1 MGWDGVKRKFL
12 IFIYKVEIM
21 KAKDLA
27 QLLEVIVRKVVREE
41 LKPILSEVKKSQK
54 PIIKEIK
61 SKKVKVDPLD
71 INISEIIA
79 EDRKVSKP
87 KSFIKN
93 PMLNEM
99 LNETHQSGEWRNMDG
114 NPYTSNQA
122 QSFMAGRS
130 TAVAPMQD
138 IDGNPVNTNSEEV
151 AGVMNVI
158 NKDYS
163 QLMKAID
170 KKKGR

>member
-1 MGWDGVKRKFL
+1 
-12 IFIYKVEIM
+12 M

-79 EDRKVSKP
+79 EDRKASKP
-87 KSFIKN
+87 KTFVQN
-93 PMLNEM
+93 EMLNEM
-99 LNETHQSGEWRNMDG
+99 LNETHQSGEWKNIDG

-122 QSFMAGRS
+122 QSFVSRGS
-130 TAVAPMQD
+130 TTVAPTQD
-138 IDGNPVNTNSEEV
+138 IDGRPVDVNNQEV
-151 AGVMNVI
+151 ASVMNVI

-163 QLMKAID
+163 QLMKTID

>member
-1 MGWDGVKRKFL
+1 
-12 IFIYKVEIM
+12 M

-79 EDRKVSKP
+79 EDKKVSKP

-93 PMLNEM
+93 PLLNEM
-99 LNETHQSGEWRNMDG
+99 LNETHQSGEWRTMDG

-122 QSFMAGRS
+122 QSFMAGGS
-130 TAVAPMQD
+130 TTVAPMQD

>member
-1 MGWDGVKRKFL
+1 
-12 IFIYKVEIM
+12 M
-21 KAKDLA
+21 KAKELA

-41 LKPILSEVKKSQK
+41 LKPMLKEMKKSQK

-61 SKKVKVDPLD
+61 SKKVEVDPLELD
-71 INISEIIA
+71 MTKILAMEDNKKTSE
-79 EDRKVSKP
+79 P

-99 LNETHQSGEWRNMDG
+99 LNDVAASGEWRNMDG
-114 NPYTSNQA
+114 TFDSNQA
-122 QSFMAGRS
+122 QSFIQGA
-130 TAVAPMQD
+130 APTQD
-138 IDGNPVNTNSEEV
+138 IDGKPVDTSNPEV
-151 AGVMNVI
+151 ANVMGAI
-158 NKDYS
+158 TKDYS

>member
-1 MGWDGVKRKFL
+1 
-12 IFIYKVEIM
+12 M

-41 LKPILSEVKKSQK
+41 LKPMLKEIKKSQK

-61 SKKVKVDPLD
+61 SKKVEVDPLD

-87 KSFIKN
+87 KSFVKDSMLN
-93 PMLNEM
+93 DMLNEVAD
-99 LNETHQSGEWRNMDG
+99 SGEWRNLDAA
-114 NPYTSNQA
+114 PYTSNQA
-122 QSFMAGRS
+122 QSFVAGRS
-130 TAVAPMQD
+130 TAIAPTQD
-138 IDGNPVNTNSEEV
+138 IDGRPVDTSNPEV
-151 AGVMNVI
+151 ANVMGAI
-158 NKDYS
+158 TKDYS

>member
-1 MGWDGVKRKFL
+1 
-12 IFIYKVEIM
+12 M

-54 PIIKEIK
+54 PIIKETK
-61 SKKVKVDPLD
+61 SKKVETDPLD
-71 INISEIIA
+71 I
-79 EDRKVSKP
+79 DMRKILAIEENKKTSKP
-87 KSFIKN
+87 KTFVKN
-93 PMLNEM
+93 SMLNEM
-99 LNETHQSGEWRNMDG
+99 LNETHQSGEWRNIDG

-122 QSFMAGRS
+122 QSFVSRGS
-130 TAVAPMQD
+130 TTVAPTQD
-138 IDGNPVNTNSEEV
+138 IDGRPVDVNNQEV
-151 AGVMNVI
+151 ASVMNVI

-163 QLMKAID
+163 QLMKTID

>member
-1 MGWDGVKRKFL
+1 
-12 IFIYKVEIM
+12 M

-41 LKPILSEVKKSQK
+41 LKPMLKEMKKSQK

-61 SKKVKVDPLD
+61 SKRVDVDPLEID
-71 INISEIIA
+71 MTKILGLDESKKTSE
-79 EDRKVSKP
+79 S

-99 LNETHQSGEWRNMDG
+99 LNEVADSGEWRNLNDTQFG
-114 NPYTSNQA
+114 ANQA
-122 QSFMAGRS
+122 QSFIQGNS
-130 TAVAPMQD
+130 VAPTTD
-138 IDGNPVNTNSEEV
+138 IDGRQVDINNPEV
-151 AGVMNVI
+151 AKTMGTI
-158 NKDYS
+158 TKDYS